1 MPRPR
6 SSPHLEVRE
15 TFEPTRLSPQCLVA
29 AYSQVVPVPRRT
41 IAKMAAQ
48 TGPPPSP
55 PVNRLRSSG
64 GEHA

>member
-6 SSPHLEVRE
+6 SSHHLEVRE

-29 AYSQVVPVPRRT
+29 AYSRVVPVPRRT
-41 IAKMAAQ
+41 MAKMTVA
-48 TGPPPSP
+48 TEPPRSPS
-55 PVNRLRSSG
+55 VNRLRSSG